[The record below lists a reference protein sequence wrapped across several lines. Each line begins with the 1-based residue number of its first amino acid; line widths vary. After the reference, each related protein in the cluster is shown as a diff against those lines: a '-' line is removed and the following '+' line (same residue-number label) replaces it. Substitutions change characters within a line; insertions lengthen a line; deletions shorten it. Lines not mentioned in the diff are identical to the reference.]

1 MIPHHSKSTNLV
13 KKNNTLKELSEAIL
27 KLNET
32 TKSEALDDPMREP
45 LNTKQHGFASRKK
58 RSEKTKQNKMCR
70 VGTFKPVTKPGAP
83 TTPKSS
89 GSEGPIPLIGA
100 LFEVRIVDFC
110 AEVTLKQRFE
120 NREESPIEAIYEFV
134 LDPTATVANFFAGLL
149 LLLFLETLYL
159 PFFFSSFFFSF
170 FRY

>member
-1 MIPHHSKSTNLV
+1 
-13 KKNNTLKELSEAIL
+13 
-27 KLNET
+27 
-32 TKSEALDDPMREP
+32 
-45 LNTKQHGFASRKK
+45 
-58 RSEKTKQNKMCR
+58 MCR
-70 VGTFKPVTKPGAP
+70 VGTFKPVTKPGTP

-149 LLLFLETLYL
+149 LLLLFFGNTFLFLI
-159 PFFFSSFFFSF
+159 FFSF
-170 FRY
+170 SPQTLMERKFKGK

>member
-1 MIPHHSKSTNLV
+1 
-13 KKNNTLKELSEAIL
+13 
-27 KLNET
+27 
-32 TKSEALDDPMREP
+32 
-45 LNTKQHGFASRKK
+45 
-58 RSEKTKQNKMCR
+58 MCR
-70 VGTFKPVTKPGAP
+70 VGTFKPVTKPGTP

-149 LLLFLETLYL
+149 LL
-159 PFFFSSFFFSF
+159 FFWKHFIFPSSFPHFSPPPSPP
-170 FRY
+170 RH

>member
-1 MIPHHSKSTNLV
+1 
-13 KKNNTLKELSEAIL
+13 
-27 KLNET
+27 
-32 TKSEALDDPMREP
+32 
-45 LNTKQHGFASRKK
+45 
-58 RSEKTKQNKMCR
+58 MCR
-70 VGTFKPVTKPGAP
+70 VGTFKPVTKPGTP

-159 PFFFSSFFFSF
+159 PFFFSSFFSFSF
-170 FRY
+170 FQILMERKFKGK